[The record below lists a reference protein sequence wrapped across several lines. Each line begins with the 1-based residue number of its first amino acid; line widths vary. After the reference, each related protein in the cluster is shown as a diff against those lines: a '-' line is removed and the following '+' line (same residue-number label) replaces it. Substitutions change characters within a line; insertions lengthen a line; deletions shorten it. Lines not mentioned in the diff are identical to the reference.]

1 MNLKLKKWFLAGLL
15 GLLLLPAGCRPDGVI
30 PSKEM
35 ESLLA
40 EFYLADAYIE
50 TMNAMG
56 AESRVTA
63 DSMRVY
69 LPILVQHGY
78 TDTMFQQSLD
88 YYLHRPKELVS
99 MYKHVRARLEK
110 LADEELPLFDD
121 SEQIVT
127 EEDVAAPE
135 ETATVQEG
143 AEPAIEKV
151 KDTVAT
157 ERPDPKPEVKP
168 SLKDRPASLP
178 PPKKKSNR
186 KRMTQN
192 DLKRLEEE
200 LKK

>member
-15 GLLLLPAGCRPDGVI
+15 GLLLLPVGCRPDGVI
-30 PSKEM
+30 PSKDM

-40 EFYLADAYIE
+40 EFYLADACIE
-50 TMNAMG
+50 TMNASG
-56 AESRVTA
+56 SDSRITP
-63 DSMRVY
+63 DSLRVY

-78 TDTMFQQSLD
+78 TDTMFQQSLA

-99 MYKHVRARLEK
+99 IYKHVRARLEK
-110 LADEELPLFDD
+110 AADEPLPLFDD
-121 SEQIVT
+121 SDQIVA

-135 ETATVQEG
+135 ETSAVQEG
-143 AEPAIEKV
+143 TEPAIEKIEKV
-151 KDTVAT
+151 I
-157 ERPDPKPEVKP
+157 E
-168 SLKDRPASLP
+168 DRPASLP

>member
-15 GLLLLPAGCRPDGVI
+15 GLLLLPVGCRPDGVI
-30 PSKEM
+30 PSKDM

-40 EFYLADAYIE
+40 EFYLADACIE
-50 TMNAMG
+50 TMNAAG
-56 AESRVTA
+56 SDSRITP
-63 DSMRVY
+63 DSLRVY

-78 TDTMFQQSLD
+78 TDTMFQLSLA

-99 MYKHVRARLEK
+99 IYKHVRARLEK
-110 LADEELPLFDD
+110 AADEPLPLFDD
-121 SEQIVT
+121 SDQIVT

-135 ETATVQEG
+135 ETSAVQEG
-143 AEPAIEKV
+143 AEPPIEKV
-151 KDTVAT
+151 KDTVVT
-157 ERPDPKPEVKP
+157 EKPDTKPEVKP
-168 SLKDRPASLP
+168 SLEDRPASLP